1 MAATTLHLQRPMGN
15 SKVKGE
21 GREGAAWQ
29 PKFLPSGV
37 LFCLAYGRKGGGYDR
52 RRNERHVMG
61 TVTLRRAS
69 LGCSM
74 SGRVLRHG

>member
-1 MAATTLHLQRPMGN
+1 MASAAIWPWYAREFTNNLGSCDQR
-15 SKVKGE
+15 
-21 GREGAAWQ
+21 
-29 PKFLPSGV
+29 V
-37 LFCLAYGRKGGGYDR
+37 LFCLASEHKGGGYDR

-74 SGRVLRHG
+74 SGRVYVTVE